1 MVCVKRSVRLS
12 SKGID
17 RWRGSFFERGA
28 ERSVE
33 TLREMR
39 NRSCACGRPASPL
52 PSRLLCSPL
61 LFAISL
67 SLSLSPS
74 SVSTGLPL
82 QHLLPVSRS
91 ARFAY
96 LPETRRRYS
105 SHVLDPRRRRFTV
118 SNKPSSSSSFS
129 SFSFFLLLS
138 FLLSILASFFP
149 SSGISFARG
158 QMLCTREQGIS
169 RFPNYPVLGLKKRK
183 KKISLL
189 ENSEGR
195 SCWLHWCR
203 SSIVYLYLCFSR
215 WKKEQVVML
224 VSFRN
229 DWFIVLINE

>member
-1 MVCVKRSVRLS
+1 MQTFIRNPSGRRSCSLQRILGTIVCVKRSVRLS

-52 PSRLLCSPL
+52 SSPL
-61 LFAISL
+61 LSSSPYLSL
-67 SLSLSPS
+67 SLSLF
-74 SVSTGLPL
+74 SVSTGGLPL

-118 SNKPSSSSSFS
+118 SNKLSSSSSSSSFF
-129 SFSFFLLLS
+129 FSFFLLLS
-138 FLLSILASFFP
+138 FLLSIL
-149 SSGISFARG
+149 
-158 QMLCTREQGIS
+158 
-169 RFPNYPVLGLKKRK
+169 VLP
-183 KKISLL
+183 
-189 ENSEGR
+189 
-195 SCWLHWCR
+195 
-203 SSIVYLYLCFSR
+203 
-215 WKKEQVVML
+215 L
-224 VSFRN
+224 VWHLVCPWTDAVHS
-229 DWFIVLINE
+229 